1 MVISWSVRAAAL
13 MCAAL
18 AVSCGEPTG
27 QPMDNPPQVFVV
39 ASEANVVG
47 TGFRLFVTVNGCS
60 TVKKLEILE
69 SNGALGTATYS
80 ASPTEVELTTDDLLQ
95 AFPRAGIA
103 ADLLLSARA
112 TCDDD
117 RVGTSQGVGV
127 RFFPVASVVAGVNG
141 ASALPD
147 SFYAEG
153 GSPGQL
159 TSYVGCIG
167 TETGFQ
173 LARVNTYGQVVKTN
187 TQPLPVRCSYNSY
200 FTEKNA
206 VTSKRWMLESGI
218 GAVAFDSNLNLSS
231 AITGTYTQLTQG
243 PDGDAIIWDNKTS
256 TLPTLKRIS
265 HTGGTVKWEAAPK
278 GIMNAQPVVNAAMN
292 RVFVSMWDNS
302 LGLDG
307 TVTVLQYDYATGDK
321 IDQHAMTTMK
331 FDVLDVPVIPNGQL
345 SADGTVIFFP
355 YQAMGPAAV
364 RAKSGVYACS
374 TLTDNCAATPVWQ
387 SPLFEGVA
395 THVVLSGNGEYVA
408 ALTGNTVWFLSI
420 LNGKILNA
428 EEKGIKASGSL
439 VLHGVQPGPNG
450 DFYVLTGP
458 AGDQFTAYYPQ
469 EIIAVESPNGGEV
482 YRYAM
487 GATPTSPMAGLTV
500 AVDEGGTPW
509 LRIGLKQVKPLS
521 LEFYRQFRGPTP

>member
-1 MVISWSVRAAAL
+1 
-13 MCAAL
+13 
-18 AVSCGEPTG
+18 
-27 QPMDNPPQVFVV
+27 MDNPPQVFVV

-47 TGFRLFVTVNGCS
+47 TGFRIFVTVNGCS

-69 SNGALGTATYS
+69 NNGALGTATYS
-80 ASPTEVELTTDDLLQ
+80 ATPTPVELTTDDLLQ

-103 ADLLLSARA
+103 ADLVLSARA

-147 SFYAEG
+147 AFFAEG
-153 GSPGQL
+153 GTPGQL

-167 TETGFQ
+167 TETGYQ
-173 LARVNTYGQVVKTN
+173 LARVNTYGQVVTTN
-187 TQPLPVRCSYNSY
+187 TQPLPVRCSYSSY

-206 VTSKRWMLESGI
+206 VTGKRWMLEPGI
-218 GAVAFDSNLNLSS
+218 GALAFDSNLTLTS
-231 AITGTYTQLTQG
+231 AITGTYTHLAQG

-256 TLPTLKRIS
+256 VLPSLKRIS
-265 HTGGTVKWEAAPK
+265 HTGGTVKWEMSTS
-278 GIMNAQPVVNAAMN
+278 GIMNAQPVVNAAAN
-292 RVFVSMWDNS
+292 TVFISMWDTK
-302 LGLDG
+302 LGLEG
-307 TVTVLQYDYATGDK
+307 TVKVLQYNYTTGELVG
-321 IDQHAMTTMK
+321 QHALTTMTYG
-331 FDVLDVPVIPNGQL
+331 LGDVPVIPNGQMN
-345 SADGTVIFFP
+345 ADGTVIYFP

-374 TLTDNCAATPVWQ
+374 TLIDNCAATPLWQ

-395 THVVLSGNGEYVA
+395 TYVVLAGNGEYLA
-408 ALTGNTVWFLSI
+408 ALTENTVWFLSL

-428 EEKGIKASGSL
+428 GEKGIKASGSL
-439 VLHGVQPGPNG
+439 VLHGVQPGPKG

-458 AGDQFTAYYPQ
+458 AGDQFTTYYPQ
-469 EIIAVESPNGGEV
+469 EIIAVENPNSGEV
-482 YRYAM
+482 YRYSM
-487 GATPTSPMAGLTV
+487 GAPPTAPMAGLTV

-509 LRIGLKQVKPLS
+509 LRIGLKQVKPLAMD
-521 LEFYRQFRGPTP
+521 FYRQFRGPTP